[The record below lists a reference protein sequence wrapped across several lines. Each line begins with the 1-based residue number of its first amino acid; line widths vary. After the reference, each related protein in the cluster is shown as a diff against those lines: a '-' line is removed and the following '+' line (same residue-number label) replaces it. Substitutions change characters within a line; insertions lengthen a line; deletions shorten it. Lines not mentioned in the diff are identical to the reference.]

1 MSVMYKVAN
10 RYDITYQKKIFN
22 VHIRHYGTVIT
33 KYENVM
39 YCRQTEHYYIFWTG
53 SEYLRLK
60 KSLIINV
67 VER

>member
-1 MSVMYKVAN
+1 MSVIYKVAN
-10 RYDITYQKKIFN
+10 RYDITYQRKVRNI
-22 VHIRHYGTVIT
+22 HSHQYDTVVT
-33 KYENVM
+33 TYDNVM
-39 YCRQTEHYYIFWTG
+39 YVRQTQDYYIFWTG